1 MTERDKIAQVVLAS
15 GVDLTEDG
23 VGSQEENAR
32 RIAEAVIAGREEGYT
47 AGMSPDQ
54 TNTFERVDRALR
66 LEIGR
71 WLPSDMTADVA
82 HMAARIAVF
91 AASSPGAPKTD
102 ELARNAARNA
112 LIIPIGSITDG
123 TGITEDSEVIGA
135 IADTVTRNHTVTWE
149 RDVNANEVPVRRY
162 VLRGAWEVDPEAARG
177 GAR

>member
-23 VGSQEENAR
+23 VGSQEENAY
-32 RIAEAVIAGREEGYT
+32 RIADAILGAGRQ
-47 AGMSPDQ
+47 D
-54 TNTFERVDRALR
+54 
-66 LEIGR
+66 
-71 WLPSDMTADVA
+71 
-82 HMAARIAVF
+82 
-91 AASSPGAPKTD
+91 PGAPKAD

-177 GAR
+177 AAR